1 MTELSIQNFVSEIH
15 ALNTKIQI
23 IAQRMKIIERN
34 EEIIGKTLISHNK
47 TIKELEEAVS
57 KLKTSPPV
65 ASKPSSD
72 EVAPDTIENI
82 KKTLA
87 EMQTK
92 VNAAKTEADENK
104 EELAKIESD
113 IKEIKYILENFN
125 PLTYV
130 TIEDVANIVDDKI
143 NAILK
148 KKKEEK

>member
-1 MTELSIQNFVSEIH
+1 
-15 ALNTKIQI
+15 
-23 IAQRMKIIERN
+23 
-34 EEIIGKTLISHNK
+34 
-47 TIKELEEAVS
+47 
-57 KLKTSPPV
+57 
-65 ASKPSSD
+65 
-72 EVAPDTIENI
+72 
-82 KKTLA
+82 
-87 EMQTK
+87 MQTK

>member
-82 KKTLA
+82 KKNTCRDA
-87 EMQTK
+87 
-92 VNAAKTEADENK
+92 NK
-104 EELAKIESD
+104 SQCCK
-113 IKEIKYILENFN
+113 N
-125 PLTYV
+125 
-130 TIEDVANIVDDKI
+130 
-143 NAILK
+143 
-148 KKKEEK
+148 